1 MLIERL
7 HKVLVKG
14 RKNHFVV
21 ESLEQVLHLV
31 LLVVRLLAARAGA
44 VSQTNLGVFGDRVVG
59 PFSISEV
66 AASSLLVWGS
76 KTRKNSRCCSQ

>member
-7 HKVLVKG
+7 HKVLVK
-14 RKNHFVV
+14 RSEHHLVV

-44 VSQTNLGVFGDRVVG
+44 VSQTNLGVV
-59 PFSISEV
+59 
-66 AASSLLVWGS
+66 L
-76 KTRKNSRCCSQ
+76 